1 MPAYRIAA
9 IAALAFVAACKDAPT
24 PQAGAPATLAADDTS
39 SMMVPTPET
48 HLFDLADS
56 TQVWMVTGREAHA
69 SGGEQCIERGIQLR
83 KGPLKIPVPLLYTST
98 LPEVVD
104 GKLVAR
110 LSKDCV
116 SGATYSID
124 PKTGQPTLI
133 APASR

>member
-1 MPAYRIAA
+1 MPLSRAGVLVVL
-9 IAALAFVAACKDAPT
+9 ALVAACQRRASP
-24 PQAGAPATLAADDTS
+24 AAAPATSPPASAT
-39 SMMVPTPET
+39 VAPAET
-48 HLFDLADS
+48 HLFDLPDS
-56 TQVWMVTGREAHA
+56 TQVWMVSGREAHA
-69 SGGEQCIERGIQLR
+69 SGGTTCLERGIQLR

-98 LPEVVD
+98 LPEVVN

-116 SGATYSID
+116 AGDTYAID